1 MKTAGLLFDVL
12 DVCPNTKLLGSKVQ
26 KAVVTLLQ
34 EKAVVFDHKMKE
46 QDGVDRIDQ
55 MRVLRLSSE
64 IRGRVFRMLSTAEQT
79 QLEMCLDKV
88 KLPRAI
94 LAHGLGGGS
103 YGDSEENSEPVLAV
117 VPFEAKPVE
126 EVEPSPKEP
135 QESLAKA
142 HDRVVPVA
150 PAVAAPAIFQKILDR
165 HGNTLVSAKQCLAPT
180 GASSTLSSDEELL
193 AMAMAHVPKQCLV

>member
-1 MKTAGLLFDVL
+1 M
-12 DVCPNTKLLGSKVQ
+12 Q

-180 GASSTLSSDEELL
+180 GASPTSNS
-193 AMAMAHVPKQCLV
+193 

>member
-1 MKTAGLLFDVL
+1 M
-12 DVCPNTKLLGSKVQ
+12 Q

-46 QDGVDRIDQ
+46 QDGVDRIDLYLRNLFYQ

-150 PAVAAPAIFQKILDR
+150 PAASLLAAPAIFQKILDR

-180 GASSTLSSDEELL
+180 GASPTSNS
-193 AMAMAHVPKQCLV
+193 

>member
-1 MKTAGLLFDVL
+1 MEDLL
-12 DVCPNTKLLGSKVQ
+12 
-26 KAVVTLLQ
+26 
-34 EKAVVFDHKMKE
+34 
-46 QDGVDRIDQ
+46 
-55 MRVLRLSSE
+55 
-64 IRGRVFRMLSTAEQT
+64 
-79 QLEMCLDKV
+79 
-88 KLPRAI
+88 
-94 LAHGLGGGS
+94 
-103 YGDSEENSEPVLAV
+103 DSEENSEPVLAV

-150 PAVAAPAIFQKILDR
+150 PAASLLAAPAIFQKILDR

>member
-1 MKTAGLLFDVL
+1 MGKKKIPIFSSQVSSRPDDLSSRHPRLLVQLPEVQKDDWPFCFTLSSTFPALCKWHGKRQCMAPGWWKPLGCFFDVL

-46 QDGVDRIDQ
+46 QDGVDRIDLYLRNLLYQ

-88 KLPRAI
+88 KLPPAI
-94 LAHGLGGGS
+94 LAQGLGGGS
-103 YGDSEENSEPVLAV
+103 FGDSV
-117 VPFEAKPVE
+117 V
-126 EVEPSPKEP
+126 
-135 QESLAKA
+135 
-142 HDRVVPVA
+142 
-150 PAVAAPAIFQKILDR
+150 
-165 HGNTLVSAKQCLAPT
+165 
-180 GASSTLSSDEELL
+180 
-193 AMAMAHVPKQCLV
+193 

>member
-1 MKTAGLLFDVL
+1 MEDLL
-12 DVCPNTKLLGSKVQ
+12 
-26 KAVVTLLQ
+26 
-34 EKAVVFDHKMKE
+34 
-46 QDGVDRIDQ
+46 
-55 MRVLRLSSE
+55 
-64 IRGRVFRMLSTAEQT
+64 
-79 QLEMCLDKV
+79 
-88 KLPRAI
+88 
-94 LAHGLGGGS
+94 
-103 YGDSEENSEPVLAV
+103 DSEENSEPVLAV

-180 GASSTLSSDEELL
+180 GASSTLSSDEELFGDGYGTCSE
-193 AMAMAHVPKQCLV
+193 AMFGVAQGEEKN

>member
-1 MKTAGLLFDVL
+1 MTWQATVHGSWLVKTAGLLFDVL

-88 KLPRAI
+88 KLPPAI
-94 LAHGLGGGS
+94 LAQGLGGG
-103 YGDSEENSEPVLAV
+103 
-117 VPFEAKPVE
+117 
-126 EVEPSPKEP
+126 
-135 QESLAKA
+135 
-142 HDRVVPVA
+142 
-150 PAVAAPAIFQKILDR
+150 
-165 HGNTLVSAKQCLAPT
+165 LVGFRRKLRACACCGTFRS
-180 GASSTLSSDEELL
+180 
-193 AMAMAHVPKQCLV
+193 